1 MSNFSNKRILGDL
14 KIIKKNQLDKHN
26 IYVSINDDNIYNIK
40 ALIIG
45 PGDTPYEGGYYFFDF
60 EIPKKYPWEPP
71 KATFKTLN
79 NKVRFN
85 PNLYKNG
92 KVCVSILNTWD
103 GPGWTSVC
111 TLSGVL
117 LSIQSLLNENP
128 IHNEPG
134 WEKENGEK
142 CKNYNEMI
150 SFYNLKVGVLDI
162 LNNIPCGFEV
172 FKDIINQYFI
182 KNFTKY
188 QTFIEKRMKH
198 DGKIL
203 NLRLY
208 NMSTEL
214 NYLSVLEELTILY
227 SKLIDLY

>member
-1 MSNFSNKRILGDL
+1 MGMSNFSNKRILGDL

-128 IHNEPG
+128 
-134 WEKENGEK
+134 
-142 CKNYNEMI
+142 
-150 SFYNLKVGVLDI
+150 